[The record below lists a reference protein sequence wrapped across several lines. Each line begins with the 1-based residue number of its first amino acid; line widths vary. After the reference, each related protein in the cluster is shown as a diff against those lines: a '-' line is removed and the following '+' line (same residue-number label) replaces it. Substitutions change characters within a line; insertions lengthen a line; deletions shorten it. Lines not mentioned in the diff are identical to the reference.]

1 MKEIGGMK
9 KFHSQEIN
17 KFQIEKQMDFEWME
31 KNYRLIIDSMKQKI
45 ATEIE
50 NVLDFFLNKIEI
62 YINTRVEEFNSRL
75 DGFIGQITWLSK
87 RLTANRQT
95 TQKCF
100 LKLTQK
106 FVENGLSGLV
116 PKNPRIE
123 DIFGVKFLSF
133 IVNRL

>member
-9 KFHSQEIN
+9 KFHSKEIN

-31 KNYRLIIDSMKQKI
+31 KNYGLIIDSMKQKI

-75 DGFIGQITWLSK
+75 DGFIGQIAWLSK
-87 RLTANRQT
+87 RLTANR
-95 TQKCF
+95 
-100 LKLTQK
+100 
-106 FVENGLSGLV
+106 
-116 PKNPRIE
+116 
-123 DIFGVKFLSF
+123 
-133 IVNRL
+133 